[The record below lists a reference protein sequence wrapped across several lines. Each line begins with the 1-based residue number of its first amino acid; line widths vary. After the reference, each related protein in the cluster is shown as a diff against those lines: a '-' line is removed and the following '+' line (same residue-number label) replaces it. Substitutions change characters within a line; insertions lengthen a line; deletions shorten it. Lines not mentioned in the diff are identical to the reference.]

1 MSVPVIK
8 VNKSVG
14 TVNPNV
20 RFRLPNLPQVSNE
33 SPQVK
38 AANKLNESPTTTTT
52 TSTRISTNVSYVSP
66 MLSPKFDHLTLVK
79 PPLSTSID
87 KQSHALHKVI
97 QEGRLTQLKYFL
109 EMGLNPNCVDREAN
123 KRSCLMLACMSEQV
137 EYGIKVTRVLLKH
150 GADINAQDGF
160 GRTVL
165 YYAVVKFNLFLLI
178 FSYIFNFCKFV

>member
-33 SPQVK
+33 SPQAK
-38 AANKLNESPTTTTT
+38 GGANNLNEPPLAPLTTT
-52 TSTRISTNVSYVSP
+52 TSTTTSTTRVSTNVSYVSP

-123 KRSCLMLACMSEQV
+123 KRSCLMLACMCEQV

-150 GADINAQDGF
+150 GADLNAQDGF

-165 YYAVVKFNLFLLI
+165 YYAVVKF
-178 FSYIFNFCKFV
+178 SFCFFFF